1 MKRSLI
7 VVAAVALGVAGCG
20 GMKTVTKTVT
30 VGAGSKT
37 GPGAPL
43 ELTQFGHIR
52 SLDRKGGQFELGFD
66 PALLLSGTTA
76 AHAKLE
82 DTGSSDVP
90 NDYYVVD
97 EGHRVLTYVVPAG
110 AHVTIL
116 ERGVDATRITVA
128 QLAELVH
135 GRNPFHHRL
144 FEPIST
150 GFWLRTRIDKV
161 KSLDQQYFP

>member
-30 VGAGSKT
+30 VRVGSKT

-43 ELTQFGHIR
+43 ELTQFGYIR
-52 SLDRKGGQFELGFD
+52 SLDRKGGRFELGFD

-97 EGHRVLTYVVPAG
+97 EGHRVLTYIVPAG

-150 GFWLRTRIDKV
+150 GFWLRTRIDTV